1 MHLKLIANETKQE
14 LPGILAQISA
24 LNATE
29 ASAHNFMELDAL
41 DENDCPGFVL
51 PYGDEDAGKKGT
63 RIRVF
68 DMDTFDAALLLDPN
82 YKVYTHLGLPKP
94 LAPGKGTSNELTNNN
109 STKRGGSSDHAVE
122 SDFDLLCGDAGQ
134 GEAVVGMGSN
144 MMHEDSDIIMK
155 DAEDHD
161 TNPHPDRD
169 GIVNAENDA
178 STIETEDSIDNK
190 GKGSQ
195 SVEIGEANTT
205 GPAEGGTLKDSH
217 LENDFRSE
225 PNNHF
230 AVSSLTSP
238 LLDHVN
244 SSDPHELESGREG
257 LITPEDVQDDAQLTT
272 ATRQRTPKPVA
283 VLNLASERSPGG
295 GWHNGALAQ
304 EECLCYRSSLYL
316 SLHRRYYPLPSL
328 SAIYSPSVVL
338 IRDAMSRG
346 HGLLTPY
353 ELPEN
358 LPVTS
363 VISVAALRRPPLTDD
378 RKFYRNAG
386 LRAETK
392 RKIRVTIRVAA
403 LKGHTKIVLG
413 AMGCGVFA
421 NPPKEVAECF
431 LEVLRENEFQ
441 GGWWEEVAF
450 AVLDNVKGPQG
461 GKDGEGNFGVFYRVL
476 DGQVV

>member
-1 MHLKLIANETKQE
+1 MQQGSILPFLEKKKPSRPQNSRQGQPYHSRPNSTSNSDSAGRHRGPNHRRNMHLKLIANETKQE

-94 LAPGKGTSNELTNNN
+94 LAP
-109 STKRGGSSDHAVE
+109 
-122 SDFDLLCGDAGQ
+122 
-134 GEAVVGMGSN
+134 
-144 MMHEDSDIIMK
+144 
-155 DAEDHD
+155 
-161 TNPHPDRD
+161 
-169 GIVNAENDA
+169 
-178 STIETEDSIDNK
+178 
-190 GKGSQ
+190 
-195 SVEIGEANTT
+195 
-205 GPAEGGTLKDSH
+205 
-217 LENDFRSE
+217 ENDFRSE